1 MSIGFFDNK
10 SLLITGGTGSFGK
23 ELLNYV
29 LKNYSPKKIIVF
41 SRDEYKQYL
50 LRKKYPEN
58 KFPSIRFFIGDV
70 RDVNRLNL
78 AFRGVDYIV
87 HAAALKHVNAAEYN
101 PYEYVKTNIIGAE
114 NVTRAAMENSVKKV
128 IALSTD
134 KASNPI
140 NLYGATKLASD
151 KIFVASNHFYS
162 RKKVS
167 FSVVRYGN
175 VAGSRGSVIPFFID
189 LLKNKKKFLPITDKR
204 MTRFFI
210 TLDESVKFVVK
221 CFEKMQGGEIFI
233 PKITSVKITELAS
246 VMAPNVKQ
254 KIIGIRAGEKIHE
267 TLITEEEN
275 NVFEYQD
282 GYFISPHFTNNSIK
296 GVRAKKIDGFKI
308 SSDNKKLITG
318 KKRILQLIN
327 AAKKEL
333 EE

>member
-1 MSIGFFDNK
+1 M
-10 SLLITGGTGSFGK
+10 
-23 ELLNYV
+23 
-29 LKNYSPKKIIVF
+29 
-41 SRDEYKQYL
+41 
-50 LRKKYPEN
+50 
-58 KFPSIRFFIGDV
+58 
-70 RDVNRLNL
+70 
-78 AFRGVDYIV
+78 

-189 LLKNKKKFLPITDKR
+189 LLKNKKKFLPITDER

-246 VMAPNVKQ
+246 VMAPNIKQ

-275 NVFEYQD
+275 NVFEYKD
-282 GYFISPHFTNNSIK
+282 GYFISPHFTNNNIK
-296 GVRAKKIDGFKI
+296 GVKAKKIDGFKI